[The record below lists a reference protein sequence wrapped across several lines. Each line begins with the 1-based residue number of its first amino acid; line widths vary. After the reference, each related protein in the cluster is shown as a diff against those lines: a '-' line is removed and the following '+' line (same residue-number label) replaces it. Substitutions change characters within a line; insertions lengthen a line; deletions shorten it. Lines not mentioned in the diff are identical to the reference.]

1 MAAPARSRYALHG
14 FPSGPR
20 MPSAV
25 QALGWASRPLPFL
38 ERCARRYGDTFTLRV
53 RRGSPWVILTR
64 PEDVKTVFTADAH
77 TVAASAVEASPTL
90 GPLLGPRSVML
101 LDEPEHMTHRKLML
115 PSFHGGRMS
124 SYGEMVVDVTRRE
137 IATWPRGERIA
148 LWPRMQAIS
157 SEVLMRSTF
166 GPVETESLRRLS
178 ERLQR
183 LTAWL
188 NDPRRLAFTTA
199 VGPGWLPR
207 SRGFSAVMEPVEAA
221 VLEEVRRRRACTTP
235 ADSEDVLTMLE
246 RAHAGNGSPMDEREL
261 RDELV
266 TLLSDGPTSTSL
278 AWAFERLL
286 RHPDKLERLREEA
299 LTGQDDCYAEA
310 VMKETLRLCPVV
322 PLIMR
327 KLLAPMT
334 LDGRTI
340 PAGATA
346 APCPYLIHRRE
357 DIYPGARTFMPERF
371 LGTPAPPYSWIPFGG
386 GVRRCL
392 AASFAQLTIKRV
404 LQTVLSEVELRPADA
419 SSVESATR
427 GATRSSVAFAPGDQA
442 LAIVTRR
449 PSVARAVNSQ
459 SQL

>member
-1 MAAPARSRYALHG
+1 MAAHLRARSDLRE
-14 FPSGPR
+14 FPPGPR
-20 MPSAV
+20 MPSV
-25 QALGWASRPLPFL
+25 LQALGWASRPLPFL
-38 ERCARRYGDTFTLRV
+38 DRCASRYGDTFTLRV
-53 RRGSPWVILTR
+53 RHGNPWVILTR
-64 PEDVKTVFTADAH
+64 PQDVKVVFTAEAQA
-77 TVAASAVEASPTL
+77 VAASAVEASPTL

-101 LDEPEHMTHRKLML
+101 LEEPEHMAHRKLML
-115 PSFHGGRMS
+115 PSFHGERMS
-124 SYGEMVVDVTRRE
+124 AYGEMVVDVARRE
-137 IATWPRGERIA
+137 IAAWPRGERIA

-178 ERLQR
+178 ERLRR

-188 NDPRRLAFTTA
+188 NDPRRLAFTT
-199 VGPGWLPR
+199 VLGPSWLSR
-207 SRGFSAVMEPVEAA
+207 SRGFRAVMEPVETS
-221 VLEEVRRRRACTTP
+221 VLEEVRRRRTSSTP
-235 ADSEDVLTMLE
+235 AEHEDVLTMLE
-246 RAHAGNGSPMDEREL
+246 RAHAHSGAPMNEREL

-286 RHPDKLERLREEA
+286 RHPDKLERLREEI
-299 LTGQDDCYAEA
+299 LDGRNDSYAEA

-327 KLLAPMT
+327 KLLAPME
-334 LDGRTI
+334 LDGHTI

-357 DIYPGARTFMPERF
+357 DIYPGARTFVPERF
-371 LGTPAPPYSWIPFGG
+371 LGTPAPSYSWIPFGG

-392 AASFAQLTIKRV
+392 AAGFAQLTIKRV
-404 LQTVLSEVELRPADA
+404 IQTVLSEVELQPVNGA
-419 SSVESATR
+419 SSESA
-427 GATRSSVAFAPGDQA
+427 ARSSVAFAPADQA

-449 PSVARAVNSQ
+449 GPAARAAPGASQ
-459 SQL
+459 H